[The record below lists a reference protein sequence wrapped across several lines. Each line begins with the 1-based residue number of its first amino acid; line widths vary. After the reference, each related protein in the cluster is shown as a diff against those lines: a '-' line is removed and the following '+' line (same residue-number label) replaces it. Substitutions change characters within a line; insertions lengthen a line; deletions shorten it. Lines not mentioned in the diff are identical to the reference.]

1 VKYRPHLETELRN
14 KMMDSEKTTKTK
26 KVAYWCDGFW
36 TDPESASLAVQVG
49 AFTADY
55 QIAEFPADADP
66 AFIDTEI
73 AVLLAKQT
81 GQGRN

>member
-1 VKYRPHLETELRN
+1 MEP
-14 KMMDSEKTTKTK
+14 TTNTTTR

-36 TDPESASLAVQVG
+36 TDPESASLAVQIG
-49 AFTADY
+49 AFSADY

-73 AVLLAKQT
+73 VALLAQQARQASTCLPCSLFVCTKT
-81 GQGRN
+81 